1 MDCLL
6 TIDINTSAVKI
17 HAFDMSGRV
26 ICWKKGSYPTFHPQP
41 DYSEQDPEQIFITT
55 LYILK
60 NLLNEHIHPKKFKVT
75 TICFSSSM
83 HSVLPVDKSGNP
95 LGNAIIWADNRG
107 VKEAELLKKT
117 PQNESIFHTTGTPI
131 HPMSPLVKI
140 TWIKNHE
147 TERFSQTYKFIS
159 LKEYVIKQL
168 TGEYVIDHS
177 IASSTG
183 LFDIHTLKW
192 HQESLDFAGITSN
205 SLSEPVSVFNDHL
218 VLKKE
223 YCINLGLSQKT
234 KVIIGAS
241 DGCLATLGAGI
252 VGEGKATITIGSS
265 GAVRV
270 AGKQV
275 LRDEK
280 QRFFNYLL
288 AENYYVSGGPTNNGG
303 VVFEWFARQFGDFD
317 GGLDFDDVLN
327 DLFKEASQVKTGSNG
342 LLFLPYLLGERAPL
356 WNANARGMYFG
367 LNISHERKHF
377 IRATIE
383 GILFEI
389 FSIGKILETH
399 RNFEDIYINGAYA
412 SLPLW
417 TQILTDMFG
426 KTIHI
431 NDNHDSVANGTALL
445 GLTKLG
451 IYANLEEAAA
461 TVKSLEIYHPKS
473 RNHETYMKYFKIFE
487 RLSCKLSDEFEEIVL
502 LQQEA
507 SETA

>member
-17 HAFDMSGRV
+17 HAFDMNGRV

-60 NLLNEHIHPKKFKVT
+60 NLLNEHIHPKKYKVKAV
-75 TICFSSSM
+75 CFSSSM

-95 LGNAIIWADNRG
+95 LGSAIIWADNRG
-107 VKEAELLKKT
+107 VKEAEYLKTLPKH
-117 PQNESIFHTTGTPI
+117 QSIFHTTGTPI
-131 HPMSPLVKI
+131 HPMSPLIKI
-140 TWIKNHE
+140 TWLKNHDK
-147 TERFSQTYKFIS
+147 ERFAQTSKFIS
-159 LKEYVIKQL
+159 VKEYVIKQL

-183 LFDIHTLKW
+183 LFDIHKLKW
-192 HQESLDFAGITSN
+192 HQESLDFAGISTQQ
-205 SLSEPVSVFNDHL
+205 LSAPVSIFNDDIQ
-218 VLKKE
+218 LKKE
-223 YCINLGLSQKT
+223 YCVTLGLSPKT
-234 KVIIGAS
+234 KLIIGSS

-252 VGEGKATITIGSS
+252 LGEGKATITIGSS

-270 AGKQV
+270 AGRQV

-288 AENYYVSGGPTNNGG
+288 TDGYYISGGPTNNGG
-303 VVFEWFARQFGDFD
+303 VVFEWFARQFGDFSED
-317 GGLDFDDVLN
+317 LEFEDILN
-327 DLFKEASQVKTGSNG
+327 DLFKIASQVKPGADG

-367 LNISHERKHF
+367 LNINHEQKHF
-377 IRATIE
+377 VRATLE

-389 FSIGKILETH
+389 YSIGKILETH

-417 TQILTDMFG
+417 TQILADMFG

-431 NDNHDSVANGTALL
+431 NDNHDSVAMGTALL

-451 IYANLEEAAA
+451 IYSNLEEASA
-461 TVKSLEIYHPKS
+461 TVKSIETYQPNPQ
-473 RNHETYMKYFKIFE
+473 NHETYMKYFKIFE
-487 RLSCKLSDEFEEIVL
+487 RLSHKLSEDFEEIVL
-502 LQQEA
+502 LQQGIQ
-507 SETA
+507 

>member
-1 MDCLL
+1 MDCIL

-17 HAFDMSGRV
+17 HAFDMNGRV

-60 NLLNEHIHPKKFKVT
+60 NLLNEHIHPKKYKVKA
-75 TICFSSSM
+75 ICFSSSM

-107 VKEAELLKKT
+107 AKEAELLKKL
-117 PQNESIFHTTGTPI
+117 PQNESIYHATGTPI
-131 HPMSPLVKI
+131 HPMSPLIKI
-140 TWIKNHE
+140 TWLKNNDQ
-147 TERFSQTYKFIS
+147 ERFAQTYKFIS
-159 LKEYVIKQL
+159 VKEYVIKQL

-183 LFDIHTLKW
+183 LFDIHKLNW
-192 HQESLDFAGITSN
+192 HQESLDFAGISADR
-205 SLSEPVSVFNDHL
+205 LSEPVSVFNDDL
-218 VLKKE
+218 ILKKE
-223 YCINLGLSQKT
+223 YCVTLGLSQKT
-234 KVIIGAS
+234 KLIIGSS

-252 VGEGKATITIGSS
+252 IGEGKATITIGSS

-270 AGKQV
+270 AGRQV

-288 AENYYVSGGPTNNGG
+288 TDGYYISGGPTNNGG
-303 VVFEWFARQFGDFD
+303 VVFEWFARQFGDFSE
-317 GGLDFDDVLN
+317 GLEFEDVLN
-327 DLFKEASQVKTGSNG
+327 DLFKIAAQVKSGSEG

-367 LNISHERKHF
+367 LNINHEQKHF
-377 IRATIE
+377 VRATLE
-383 GILFEI
+383 GILFEMY
-389 FSIGKILETH
+389 SIGKILETH

-417 TQILTDMFG
+417 TQILADMFG
-426 KTIHI
+426 KTVHI
-431 NDNHDSVANGTALL
+431 NDNHDSVAMGAALL
-445 GLTKLG
+445 AFTKLG
-451 IYANLEEAAA
+451 VYSNLEEAAA
-461 TVKSLEIYHPKS
+461 TVKSIETYEPNLK
-473 RNHETYMKYFKIFE
+473 NHDNYMKYFMIFE
-487 RLSCKLSDEFEEIVL
+487 RLSHKLSEDFEEIVL
-502 LQQEA
+502 LQQREA
-507 SETA
+507 

>member
-1 MDCLL
+1 MDCIL

-17 HAFDMSGRV
+17 HAFDLNGRV

-60 NLLNEHIHPKKFKVT
+60 NLLNEHIHPKKYKVKA
-75 TICFSSSM
+75 ICFSSSM

-107 VKEAELLKKT
+107 AKEAELLKKL
-117 PQNESIFHTTGTPI
+117 PQNESIYHATGTPI
-131 HPMSPLVKI
+131 HPMSPLIKI
-140 TWIKNHE
+140 TWLKNNDQ
-147 TERFSQTYKFIS
+147 ERFVQTYKFIS
-159 LKEYVIKQL
+159 VKEYVTKQL

-183 LFDIHTLKW
+183 LFDIHKLNW
-192 HQESLDFAGITSN
+192 HQESLDFAGISADR
-205 SLSEPVSVFNDHL
+205 LSEPVSVFNDDL
-218 VLKKE
+218 ILKKE
-223 YCINLGLSQKT
+223 YCVTLGLSQKT
-234 KVIIGAS
+234 KLIIGSS

-252 VGEGKATITIGSS
+252 IGEGKATITIGSS

-270 AGKQV
+270 AGRQV

-288 AENYYVSGGPTNNGG
+288 TDGYYISGGPTNNGG
-303 VVFEWFARQFGDFD
+303 VVFEWFARQFGDFSE
-317 GGLDFDDVLN
+317 GLEFEDVLN
-327 DLFKEASQVKTGSNG
+327 DLFKIAAQVKSGSEG

-367 LNISHERKHF
+367 LNINHEQKHF
-377 IRATIE
+377 VRATLE
-383 GILFEI
+383 GILFEMY
-389 FSIGKILETH
+389 SIGKILETH

-417 TQILTDMFG
+417 TQILADMFG
-426 KTIHI
+426 KTVHI
-431 NDNHDSVANGTALL
+431 NDNHDSVAMGAALL
-445 GLTKLG
+445 AFTKLG
-451 IYANLEEAAA
+451 VYSNLEEAAA
-461 TVKSLEIYHPKS
+461 TVKSIETYEPNLK
-473 RNHETYMKYFKIFE
+473 NHDNYMKYFKIFE
-487 RLSCKLSDEFEEIVL
+487 RLSHKLSEDFEEIVL
-502 LQQEA
+502 LQQREV
-507 SETA
+507 